1 MKISRLSTRRLAGLW
16 TAVLGTVLAA
26 AASAAAWLVLGP
38 GQGPGQGVGQAL
50 QLVVW
55 IFAVTAVI
63 CACAW
68 IWLNRELH
76 RRELDAGALPERP
89 EFFDYS
95 LLDLPRH
102 MQELDGRTL
111 RSLDFTVF
119 DTETTGL
126 RPSQGDEL
134 ISIGAVGVHGGKVTE
149 ARSFDEFINPG
160 MDIPKASIR
169 IHGITDAMVADMP
182 GADAVVPRF
191 REFVGDTVLVAHNA
205 AFDLTFLKL
214 KEAET
219 GARFDHVVLD
229 TLLISVFLDR
239 DTDDHSL
246 ETIAKRHGVTIENRH
261 SAVGD
266 ALATARIFAAMLER
280 LESRGVSTLDQL
292 IRACDEMVAV
302 RKLQARM

>member
-1 MKISRLSTRRLAGLW
+1 MKISRLGTRRLAGLW
-16 TAVLGTVLAA
+16 TAVLGAVLAA
-26 AASAAAWLVLGP
+26 AASAAAWLVLGA
-38 GQGPGQGVGQAL
+38 GRGAGEAL

-63 CACAW
+63 CVCAW

-76 RRELDAGALPERP
+76 RRELDAAALPERP

-126 RPSQGDEL
+126 RPSHGDEL
-134 ISIGAVGVHGGKVTE
+134 ISIGAVGVHGGEVTE
-149 ARSFDEFINPG
+149 SRSFDEFINPG

-169 IHGITDAMVADMP
+169 IHGITDDMVAGKP

-191 REFVGDTVLVAHNA
+191 RAFVGDTVLVAHNA

-219 GARFDHVVLD
+219 GVRFDHVVLD

-266 ALATARIFAAMLER
+266 AVATAQIFAAMLER
-280 LESRGVSTLDQL
+280 LEARGVSTLDQL

>member
-16 TAVLGTVLAA
+16 TAVLGVVLAA
-26 AASAAAWLVLGP
+26 AVSAAAWLVLGA
-38 GQGPGQGVGQAL
+38 GQDAGQAL
-50 QLVVW
+50 HLVVW

-126 RPSQGDEL
+126 RPSHGDEL
-134 ISIGAVGVHGGKVTE
+134 ISIGAVGVHDGKVTE
-149 ARSFDEFINPG
+149 SRSFDEFINPG

-169 IHGITDAMVADMP
+169 IHGITDDMVAGKP
-182 GADAVVPRF
+182 GANAVVPRF

-266 ALATARIFAAMLER
+266 AVATARIFAAMLER
-280 LESRGVSTLDQL
+280 LEARGVSTLDRL

>member
-1 MKISRLSTRRLAGLW
+1 MKISRLSTRSLAGLW
-16 TAVLGTVLAA
+16 TAVLGVVLAA
-26 AASAAAWLVLGP
+26 AASAAAWLVLGA
-38 GQGPGQGVGQAL
+38 GQGADQAL
-50 QLVVW
+50 HLVVW

-63 CACAW
+63 CVCAW

-134 ISIGAVGVHGGKVTE
+134 ISIGAVGVHGGEVTE
-149 ARSFDEFINPG
+149 SRFFDEFINPG

-169 IHGITDAMVADMP
+169 IHGITDDVVAGKP
-182 GADAVVPRF
+182 GANAVVPRF

-205 AFDLTFLKL
+205 AFDLTYLKL

-261 SAVGD
+261 SALGD
-266 ALATARIFAAMLER
+266 AVATARIFAAMLER
-280 LESRGVSTLDQL
+280 LEARGVSTLDQL

>member
-16 TAVLGTVLAA
+16 TAVLGAVLAA
-26 AASAAAWLVLGP
+26 AASAAAWLVLGTD
-38 GQGPGQGVGQAL
+38 QGAGQAL

-76 RRELDAGALPERP
+76 RRELDAAGLPERP

-126 RPSQGDEL
+126 RPSHGDEL
-134 ISIGAVGVHGGKVTE
+134 ISIGAVGVHGGEVTE
-149 ARSFDEFINPG
+149 SRSFDEFIKPG
-160 MDIPKASIR
+160 MDIPKGSIR
-169 IHGITDAMVADMP
+169 IHGITDDMVADKP
-182 GADAVVPRF
+182 GANVVVPRF
-191 REFVGDTVLVAHNA
+191 RAFVGDTVLVAHNA

-266 ALATARIFAAMLER
+266 AVATAQIFAAMLER
-280 LESRGVSTLDQL
+280 LEARGVSTLDQL

>member
-1 MKISRLSTRRLAGLW
+1 MKISRLGTRRLAGLW
-16 TAVLGTVLAA
+16 TAVLGAVLAA
-26 AASAAAWLVLGP
+26 AASAAAWLVLGA
-38 GQGPGQGVGQAL
+38 GHGAGEAL

-63 CACAW
+63 CVCAW

-76 RRELDAGALPERP
+76 RRELDAAALPERP
-89 EFFDYS
+89 EFYDYS

-126 RPSQGDEL
+126 RPSHGDEL
-134 ISIGAVGVHGGKVTE
+134 ISIGAVGVHGGEVTE
-149 ARSFDEFINPG
+149 SRSFDEFINPG

-169 IHGITDAMVADMP
+169 IHGITDDMVADKP
-182 GADAVVPRF
+182 GANVVVPRF
-191 REFVGDTVLVAHNA
+191 RAFVGDTVLVAHNA

-266 ALATARIFAAMLER
+266 AVATAQIFAAMLER
-280 LESRGVSTLDQL
+280 LEARGVSTLDRL

>member
-16 TAVLGTVLAA
+16 TAVLGVILAA
-26 AASAAAWLVLGP
+26 AASAVAWLVLGA
-38 GQGPGQGVGQAL
+38 GQGPGQAVGQAL
-50 QLVVW
+50 HLVVW

-63 CACAW
+63 CFCAW

-76 RRELDAGALPERP
+76 RRELDAAALPERP
-89 EFFDYS
+89 EFYDYS

-134 ISIGAVGVHGGKVTE
+134 ISIGAVGVHGGEVAE
-149 ARSFDEFINPG
+149 SRSFDEFINPG

-169 IHGITDAMVADMP
+169 IHGITDDMVADKP

-191 REFVGDTVLVAHNA
+191 RAFVGDTVLVAHNA

-266 ALATARIFAAMLER
+266 AVATAQIFAAMLER
-280 LESRGVSTLDQL
+280 LEARGVSTLDQL

>member
-1 MKISRLSTRRLAGLW
+1 MKISRLGTRRLAGLW
-16 TAVLGTVLAA
+16 TAVLGAVLAA
-26 AASAAAWLVLGP
+26 AASGAAWLVLGA
-38 GQGPGQGVGQAL
+38 GQSAGQAL
-50 QLVVW
+50 HLVVW

-76 RRELDAGALPERP
+76 RRELDAAALPERP

-126 RPSQGDEL
+126 RPSHGDEL
-134 ISIGAVGVHGGKVTE
+134 ISIGAVGVHGGEVTE
-149 ARSFDEFINPG
+149 SRSFDEFINPG

-169 IHGITDAMVADMP
+169 IHGITDDMVADKP
-182 GADAVVPRF
+182 GADTVVPRF
-191 REFVGDTVLVAHNA
+191 RAFVGDTVLVAHNA

-266 ALATARIFAAMLER
+266 AVATAQIFAAMLER
-280 LESRGVSTLDQL
+280 LEARGVSTLDQL

>member
-1 MKISRLSTRRLAGLW
+1 MKISRLSTRSLAGLW
-16 TAVLGTVLAA
+16 TAVLGVVLAA
-26 AASAAAWLVLGP
+26 AASAAAWLVLGA
-38 GQGPGQGVGQAL
+38 GQGADQAL
-50 QLVVW
+50 HLVVW

-63 CACAW
+63 CVCAW
-68 IWLNRELH
+68 SWLNRELH

-134 ISIGAVGVHGGKVTE
+134 ISIGAVGVHGGEVTE
-149 ARSFDEFINPG
+149 SRSFDEFINPG

-169 IHGITDAMVADMP
+169 IHGITDDVVAGKP
-182 GADAVVPRF
+182 GANSVVPRF
-191 REFVGDTVLVAHNA
+191 RAFVGDTVLVAHNA

-261 SAVGD
+261 SALGD
-266 ALATARIFAAMLER
+266 AVATARIFAAMLER
-280 LESRGVSTLDQL
+280 LEARGVSTLDQL

>member
-1 MKISRLSTRRLAGLW
+1 MRISRLSTRSLAGLW
-16 TAVLGTVLAA
+16 TAVLGVVLAA
-26 AASAAAWLVLGP
+26 AASAAAWLVLGA
-38 GQGPGQGVGQAL
+38 GQGADQAL
-50 QLVVW
+50 HLVVW
-55 IFAVTAVI
+55 ISAVTAVI
-63 CACAW
+63 CVCAW
-68 IWLNRELH
+68 SWLNRELH

-134 ISIGAVGVHGGKVTE
+134 ISIGAVGVHGGEVTE
-149 ARSFDEFINPG
+149 SRSFDEFINPG

-169 IHGITDAMVADMP
+169 IHGITDDVVAGKP
-182 GADAVVPRF
+182 GANSVVPRF
-191 REFVGDTVLVAHNA
+191 RVFVGDTVLVAHNA

-261 SAVGD
+261 SALGD
-266 ALATARIFAAMLER
+266 AVATARIFAAMLER
-280 LESRGVSTLDQL
+280 LEARGVSTLDQL

>member
-16 TAVLGTVLAA
+16 TAGLGVVLAA
-26 AASAAAWLVLGP
+26 AVSAAAWLVLGA
-38 GQGPGQGVGQAL
+38 GQGTAQAL
-50 QLVVW
+50 HLVVW
-55 IFAVTAVI
+55 IFTVTAVI

-126 RPSQGDEL
+126 RPSHGDEL

-149 ARSFDEFINPG
+149 SRAFDEFINPG

-169 IHGITDAMVADMP
+169 IHGITDDMVAGKP
-182 GADAVVPRF
+182 GANAVVPRF

-219 GARFDHVVLD
+219 GVRFDHVVLD

-266 ALATARIFAAMLER
+266 AVATARIFAAMLER
-280 LESRGVSTLDQL
+280 LEARGVSTLDQL

>member
-1 MKISRLSTRRLAGLW
+1 MKISRLGTRRLAGLW
-16 TAVLGTVLAA
+16 TAVLGAVLAA
-26 AASAAAWLVLGP
+26 AASAAAWLVLGA
-38 GQGPGQGVGQAL
+38 GHGAGQAL

-63 CACAW
+63 CVCAW

-76 RRELDAGALPERP
+76 RRELDAAALPERP
-89 EFFDYS
+89 EFYDYS

-126 RPSQGDEL
+126 RPSHGDEL
-134 ISIGAVGVHGGKVTE
+134 ISIGAVGVHGGEVTE
-149 ARSFDEFINPG
+149 SRSFDEFINPG

-169 IHGITDAMVADMP
+169 IHGITDDMVAGKP

-191 REFVGDTVLVAHNA
+191 RAFVGDTVLVAHNA

-266 ALATARIFAAMLER
+266 AVATAQIFAAMLER
-280 LESRGVSTLDQL
+280 LEARGVATLDQL

>member
-1 MKISRLSTRRLAGLW
+1 MKISRLGTRRLAGLW
-16 TAVLGTVLAA
+16 TAVLGAVLAA
-26 AASAAAWLVLGP
+26 AASAAAWLVLGA
-38 GQGPGQGVGQAL
+38 GQGAGAAL
-50 QLVVW
+50 HLVVW

-63 CACAW
+63 CVCAW

-76 RRELDAGALPERP
+76 RRELDAAALPERP
-89 EFFDYS
+89 EFYDYS

-126 RPSQGDEL
+126 RPSHGDEL
-134 ISIGAVGVHGGKVTE
+134 ISIGAVGVHGGEVTE
-149 ARSFDEFINPG
+149 SRSFDEFINPG

-169 IHGITDAMVADMP
+169 IHGITDDMVADKP
-182 GADAVVPRF
+182 GANVVVPRF
-191 REFVGDTVLVAHNA
+191 RAFVGDTVLVAHNA

-266 ALATARIFAAMLER
+266 AVATAQIFAAMLER
-280 LESRGVSTLDQL
+280 LEARGVSTLDRL